1 MEKDI
6 MKQRKN
12 HLDRDNNHVAN
23 KCGTGPA
30 ITGNNGYSASRIR
43 ACPGSETG
51 FTLLELLVVLG
62 IIAMLAGIVG
72 PQVMKHMGESKI
84 KAAKVQIE
92 DLSAALD
99 MYKLDL
105 GKYPST
111 DQGLKALIESPDSS
125 KRWNGPYLRKTKIP
139 LDPWQQE
146 YHYASPGEHGK
157 FDLFTYGSDEK
168 EGGTGEEQDIAN
180 CE

>member
-1 MEKDI
+1 
-6 MKQRKN
+6 MKEIVGLKAKGEGRKAKTAGSLHQR
-12 HLDRDNNHVAN
+12 
-23 KCGTGPA
+23 
-30 ITGNNGYSASRIR
+30 
-43 ACPGSETG
+43 G

-72 PQVMKHMGESKI
+72 PQVMKHMGESKT

-105 GKYPST
+105 GTYPST
-111 DQGLKALIESPDSS
+111 EQGLKALIESPDSA
-125 KRWNGPYLRKTKIP
+125 KRWNGPYLRKTKMP

-146 YHYASPGEHGK
+146 YHYVAPGEHGK
-157 FDLFTYGSDEK
+157 FDLYTLGSDGK
-168 EGGTGEEQDIAN
+168 EGGEGEDQDIVSW
-180 CE
+180 E